1 MEGVGCARIDTR
13 YVEDKHLRTRTDIA
27 TRQLDFNSAYPSSSP
42 SSLRFSP
49 ENISMYIYLRIR
61 ILDTQ
66 WNSSTG
72 RQYSRESFVAGFAA
86 LSIFFR
92 LVPRLFRKVG
102 ACIRIERASSRRFQS
117 RFCPGYCRPAR
128 LALHATLY
136 FSQPFRANTLPL
148 ESRTRIF
155 QSPTKTVGNI
165 GSRDFLRSYRN
176 LRMYA
181 CIRVTFGK
189 DPRARKTVAGNLEF
203 NRVTAVENI
212 VPLSGERAM
221 ETTSARAEGGDAK
234 IYPGTISALGSTRA
248 RVCVHV
254 RARSMKDGKFYE
266 LVNEYNDLV
275 THNARSFAR
284 LTEGNSRLY
293 RSFST
298 PLPPFPYQ
306 DTFRR

>member
-1 MEGVGCARIDTR
+1 MPGVLSPRETCLARDLIFFPT
-13 YVEDKHLRTRTDIA
+13 I
-27 TRQLDFNSAYPSSSP
+27 SS
-42 SSLRFSP
+42 
-49 ENISMYIYLRIR
+49 
-61 ILDTQ
+61 
-66 WNSSTG
+66 
-72 RQYSRESFVAGFAA
+72 QYSSF
-86 LSIFFR
+86 R
-92 LVPRLFRKVG
+92 VPYQNFPVS
-102 ACIRIERASSRRFQS
+102 AD
-117 RFCPGYCRPAR
+117 
-128 LALHATLY
+128 
-136 FSQPFRANTLPL
+136 
-148 ESRTRIF
+148 
-155 QSPTKTVGNI
+155 TKTAGNI

-298 PLPPFPYQ
+298 SLPPFPYQ